1 MPLFDPSNPR
11 TNRTEQSGQHAADH
25 NAVAVE
31 LNKID
36 SVEGVGLPD
45 PPDPREPDVPY
56 ALAKKSNADY
66 DIHWKIFRGTPDGAS
81 ADDVLNATG
90 DIHESAWEDKQ
101 LGDGVG
107 IGQGQLEEDMIS
119 FHSVDPTNADDKRHR
134 HIWIVW

>member
-36 SVEGVGLPD
+36 AIEGVGLPD
-45 PPDPREPDVPY
+45 PPDPRVPDVDY

-66 DIHWKIFRGTPDGAS
+66 DIHWKIFRGHPGGGSPDY
-81 ADDVLNATG
+81 VLNATG
-90 DIHESAWEDKQ
+90 DVHESAWYDKEN
-101 LGDGVG
+101 DGVA

-119 FHSVDPTNADDKRHR
+119 FHSVDPTNSDDKRHR
-134 HIWIVW
+134 HVWIVW